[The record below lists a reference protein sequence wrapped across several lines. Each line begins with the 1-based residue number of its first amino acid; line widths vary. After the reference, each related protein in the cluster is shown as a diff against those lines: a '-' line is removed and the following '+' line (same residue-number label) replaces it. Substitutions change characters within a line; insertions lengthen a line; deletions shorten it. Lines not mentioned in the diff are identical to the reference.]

1 MEDTMR
7 TLKESHWMDVPV
19 SYAIK
24 LSNGGNYY
32 YRRGPVPHWVRTV
45 DESTVFQSADEA
57 VLEKAS
63 TLELYETTLVGLVS
77 TNEAS
82 ADVR

>member
-1 MEDTMR
+1 MR
-7 TLKESHWMDVPV
+7 TLMEVPAV
-19 SYAIK
+19 YAIK
-24 LSNGGNYY
+24 LSNGGDYY
-32 YRRGPVPHWVRTV
+32 YRRGPVPHWTRHL

-77 TNEAS
+77 MGEVDAS
-82 ADVR
+82 